1 MACFART
8 CATPTTTQPLHN
20 HFPLVRFP
28 LVRFPAATCERL
40 SRGWVFWHRSRPYPA
55 SWNNAKALASDSVAH
70 TRAQSILRIRSTAS
84 DAKRPTPLTPLPSP
98 RPLSNL
104 VLFRPPPV
112 RFPTTT
118 RQNGGRV
125 SPDDRREEPPK
136 AGSMRGADLPRPKVL
151 CKRSAAHRPRKGRI
165 SASRW

>member
-1 MACFART
+1 MPRRT
-8 CATPTTTQPLHN
+8 PVATAFGGSL
-20 HFPLVRFP
+20 
-28 LVRFPAATCERL
+28 
-40 SRGWVFWHRSRPYPA
+40 RSGDT
-55 SWNNAKALASDSVAH
+55 ASDSVAH

-151 CKRSAAHRPRKGRI
+151 CKRSAAHPLRKDRAA
-165 SASRW
+165 ASRSLSFPQLPDTHPRRIEIHPEKIDASYPRRFRCQVCRKIRLD